1 MKSISF
7 VIVAA
12 LLATACSS
20 MTAIG
25 QYPSSTPPKLVRMP
39 GGALAWDKPGAFGP
53 VPQSMAA
60 KGAAVCATLSTTSQT
75 FRALGYHPSAQNEQ
89 GQAIAGGGF
98 YCVTP

>member
-25 QYPSSTPPKLVRMP
+25 QSPSSTPPKLVRTAS
-39 GGALAWDKPGAFGP
+39 GGLAWDKPGAFGP
-53 VPQSMAA
+53 VPQAMAA
-60 KGAAVCATLSTTSQT
+60 KGAAMCATLNTASQT

-89 GQAIAGGGF
+89 GQTMDEGGF